1 MLYTVSKLV
10 KACRRLFWLLLS
22 AILLIRLSCLATE
35 TDSASEGS
43 TVGLI
48 IQSDEDS
55 NIATFIDM
63 LSLLKPVILSKHTQ
77 DLNLNEISNITKSIS
92 AENIKLS
99 NIDPKLSD
107 ISINQTQENIFENT
121 NTKAEVNMT
130 HVGSPIILKPTEVKI
145 SSELY
150 NSGNHYTWEDIIKMD
165 NSRHKKTSECSEQG
179 IKPQDNTIFISC
191 IKPTKM
197 QSSGKIRFEDKCIHL
212 YRESGD
218 TVTKHKFN
226 IGGELTQRS
235 KTCKYF
241 NKVLSKPNPNI
252 KKSLNHQ
259 SYLRSIPYNRKN
271 RYIGNFEKK
280 KNFIKYNSVKNFF
293 IDQNPIVMNTILHV
307 KPTSES

>member
-35 TDSASEGS
+35 TDSISEGS

-77 DLNLNEISNITKSIS
+77 DLNEISNITKSIS

-99 NIDPKLSD
+99 NMDPKLSD

-121 NTKAEVNMT
+121 NTKSEGNMT
-130 HVGSPIILKPTEVKI
+130 HVGSSTILKPTEVKI

-150 NSGNHYTWEDIIKMD
+150 NSGNHYTWEDIIQID
-165 NSRHKKTSECSEQG
+165 NSRHKNTSECSKQG
-179 IKPQDNTIFISC
+179 IKLQDNTIFISC
-191 IKPTKM
+191 IKPTEM
-197 QSSGKIRFEDKCIHL
+197 QSPGKIKFEDKYIHL
-212 YRESGD
+212 YRQSGG
-218 TVTKHKFN
+218 TVAKHKFN
-226 IGGELTQRS
+226 VRGELTQRS
-235 KTCKYF
+235 KTCKYP

-252 KKSLNHQ
+252 KKNLNHQ
-259 SYLRSIPYNRKN
+259 NYLRSIPYNRRN
-271 RYIGNFEKK
+271 RYIDNLEKK
-280 KNFIKYNSVKNFF
+280 KNFIKYNSVKFF

-307 KPTSES
+307 KPASES